1 MEIAYS
7 NGSLWEL
14 FPGETACRSL
24 TLYQRQG
31 GVERE
36 ECGPAIHPLAG
47 DYVVTTLCTV

>member
-36 ECGPAIHPLAG
+36 ECVGQPFIPWLA
-47 DYVVTTLCTV
+47 TTS